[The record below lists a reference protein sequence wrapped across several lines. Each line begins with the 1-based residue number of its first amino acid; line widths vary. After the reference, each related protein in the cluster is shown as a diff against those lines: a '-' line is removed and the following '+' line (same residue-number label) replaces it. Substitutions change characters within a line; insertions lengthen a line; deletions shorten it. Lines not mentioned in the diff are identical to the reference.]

1 LPAVE
6 KSGIV
11 RLMKSHFEIGIVKN
25 DIWILTAELKCDTL
39 DASIRNN
46 LLAHRGRSSES
57 DFIDTTMSNQSISC
71 FISITREHVDNTFWY
86 SCLHKDFS

>member
-11 RLMKSHFEIGIVKN
+11 RLLKSHFEIGIVKN
-25 DIWILTAELKCDTL
+25 DVWVLTAELKCDTF

-57 DFIDTTMSNQSISC
+57 DFVDSTMSYQSISC
-71 FISITREHVDNTFWY
+71 FISKPRDHVDYTFWY
-86 SCLHKDFS
+86 SCLH